1 LPAPHAARS
10 HFHSR
15 DSPVAKCVNA
25 SDNRGQLI
33 TIDTVDCS
41 PEALQSRSRVEAA
54 STDSAR
60 CNRRRAIQMWTA
72 ALVLLCGTS
81 LWLRLRNIEGTLPY
95 PLFADE
101 GFIAQPA
108 ARILTT
114 GTLNPHY
121 FNYPSLPMYLTAI
134 GMAGGFLRSARHHEI
149 QDIVKLGNVGYPY
162 YDTPGAVQGARQL
175 FSVLSVVA
183 LAATGLVAY
192 LALEKPAAIFLAPLF
207 LEASPFFL
215 ASLGRI

>member
-1 LPAPHAARS
+1 
-10 HFHSR
+10 
-15 DSPVAKCVNA
+15 
-25 SDNRGQLI
+25 
-33 TIDTVDCS
+33 
-41 PEALQSRSRVEAA
+41 
-54 STDSAR
+54 
-60 CNRRRAIQMWTA
+60 MWTA

-81 LWLRLRNIEGTLPY
+81 LWLRFRNIEGTLPY

-134 GMAGGFLRSARHHEI
+134 GMAGGFLRSVRHHDIHEI
-149 QDIVKLGNVGYPY
+149 ASLGNVRYPY

-183 LAATGLVAY
+183 LAATGLVERT
-192 LALEKPAAIFLAPLF
+192 LESCVSASHDPQGEVRREIQEPDSQFVNAQPAVMHCVEHFRRE
-207 LEASPFFL
+207 LEPPAQVKLEHPVV
-215 ASLGRI
+215 RKQKRPRPQH